1 MKVLLLFLA
10 TATISFVG
18 SLQLG
23 PVNLT
28 VIQQVIRWHLRAG
41 IWVALG
47 GCLPEMIY
55 ATAAVKAGQ
64 WLENHRTAWQ
74 IIEWGVVPIL
84 LILGVITYQTPSS
97 PMSQSPKVSVV
108 KTPFWRGFLM
118 GLLNPQLF
126 PYWLVILVQF
136 DGYVYLRVDTLQEQV
151 AFVVATAIGALG
163 LLVGV
168 ALLTHKYKQALL
180 DRFASLPFHRLL
192 GSIFVGLALIQ
203 LLKLVLTAS

>member
-1 MKVLLLFLA
+1 MKVLFLFLA

-41 IWVALG
+41 ILVALG

-55 ATAAVKAGQ
+55 ATAAVNAGQ
-64 WLENHRTAWQ
+64 WLENHRDVWR
-74 IIEWGVVPIL
+74 IIEWAVVPVL
-84 LILGVITYQTPSS
+84 MILGVITYQTPSN
-97 PMSQSPKVSVV
+97 PTSQSPKLSVV
-108 KTPFWRGFLM
+108 KAPFWRGFLM

-136 DGYVYLRVDTLQEQV
+136 NGYSTLRVDTLEEQV
-151 AFVVATAIGALG
+151 AFVVATALGALG

-168 ALLTHKYKQALL
+168 AILTHKYKQALL
-180 DRFASLPFHRLL
+180 DRFASLPFHRFL
-192 GSIFVGLALIQ
+192 GVIFVGLALIQ
-203 LLKLVLTAS
+203 LLKLMLTSS